1 MLNVRAAAYHSSIN
15 DTVTTCTR
23 TILSLE
29 CLHLHQHRCVRI
41 KRRNQTFFIT
51 TTNSSRISSVKS
63 QISEALSRETI
74 PENMKLFL
82 SKDGTRELPDIASV
96 ADHESSIRDDCV
108 LYLVFREG
116 GNSWESIDV
125 MEVMAEEDE

>member
-1 MLNVRAAAYHSSIN
+1 
-15 DTVTTCTR
+15 
-23 TILSLE
+23 
-29 CLHLHQHRCVRI
+29 
-41 KRRNQTFFIT
+41 
-51 TTNSSRISSVKS
+51 
-63 QISEALSRETI
+63 
-74 PENMKLFL
+74 MKLFL